1 MGTSLSKLQ
10 DVPSLK
16 NTQRESL
23 AAFLAGV
30 DSTIERLAGTFAQ
43 DVEAIP
49 EARRAP
55 GNRIL
60 VRADRLQSNIADELA
75 RLNDSAQGGDAWWTD
90 RVSNGRVIVAGVEE
104 LSQDM
109 VGFLTTGRVPS
120 EDKARRKLWIFG
132 GVAVAIAAAGTYAWW
147 KNEQAAEAK
156 LQGLIDS
163 GDLEDCGC
171 TGGT

>member
-16 NTQRESL
+16 GTQRESL
-23 AAFLAGV
+23 VSFLTGV
-30 DSTIERLAGTFAQ
+30 DSAVERLASTFIR
-43 DVEAIP
+43 DVEALP

-55 GNRIL
+55 GNRVL
-60 VRADRLQSNIADELA
+60 VRADRLQANIADELV
-75 RLNDSAQGGDAWWTD
+75 RLNDSAQGGDAWWTE

-109 VGFLTTGRVPS
+109 VGFLQTGRVPS
-120 EDKARRKLWIFG
+120 EDRARKKLWIFS

-147 KNEQAAEAK
+147 KYEKAAEAHI
-156 LQGLIDS
+156 QGLIDS
-163 GDLEDCGC
+163 GELEDCGC